1 MTWYNCK
8 PQYIIEETLNLP
20 HLEVLSFKYVYAL
33 LFYPSNGCVFGWGI
47 RAIFFGF
54 LSHYHL
60 LHMGTKL
67 WYQGVP
73 I

>member
-1 MTWYNCK
+1 MIWYNCK

-20 HLEVLSFKYVYAL
+20 HLEVLNFRCAYAL
-33 LFYPSNGCVFGWGI
+33 LFYPSNGFWVGDSSN
-47 RAIFFGF
+47 FFGF

-67 WYQGVP
+67 WYQGLP